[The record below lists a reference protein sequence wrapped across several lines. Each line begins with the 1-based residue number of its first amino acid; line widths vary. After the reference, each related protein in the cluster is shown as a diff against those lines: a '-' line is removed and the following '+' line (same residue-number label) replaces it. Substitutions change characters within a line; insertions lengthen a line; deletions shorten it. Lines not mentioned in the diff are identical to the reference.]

1 MYIAIIGDLVK
12 SRELK
17 SREDAQNKLKAILN
31 EINETYKDQLAS
43 RFSVTLGDEFQGLLN
58 SSENILKLLFELKYR
73 LYPIKVRF
81 GIGFG
86 DILTQINPLESIGA
100 DGPAYHAARKM
111 INEVKR
117 TESGKKS
124 LVCDIMF
131 GVKDQDECLEALN
144 SGLCLIHFM
153 ETHWSDKQRDNI
165 YDSLYHNLNQSE
177 IARKRGLNQSTV
189 HRSLSSAGYYE
200 YEKAIRDFQR
210 LLDRKWR
217 DLH

>member
-12 SRELK
+12 SRELE
-17 SREDAQNKLKAILN
+17 SREDAQVKLKAVLQ
-31 EINETYKDQLAS
+31 EINEDYQEQLAS
-43 RFSVTLGDEFQGLLN
+43 RFSVTLGDEFQGLLK
-58 SSENILKLLFELKYR
+58 SPENILKLLFELKYR
-73 LYPIKVRF
+73 LAPLKVRF

-86 DILTQINPLESIGA
+86 EILTDIDPLESIGA

-124 LVCDIMF
+124 LACDILF
-131 GVKDQDECLEALN
+131 GHKDQDECLDALN
-144 SGLCLIHFM
+144 SGLCLIRFM
-153 ETHWSDKQRDNI
+153 ESHWSQKQLDNI
-165 YDSLYHNLNQSE
+165 YDSFYRGLNQSE
-177 IARKRGLNQSTV
+177 IARARGLNQSTV

-200 YEKAIRDFQR
+200 FEKALRDFQR

-217 DLH
+217 EQS